1 MKVAIIGAGIIGL
14 ALARELR
21 RRGANVVLVERQA
34 PANEATWAAAGMLA
48 PSAEAAGPGDLFE
61 LCVEAAA
68 RYPDYIRELEQET
81 GLATGYCAQGAMFLY
96 DSDEARREVE
106 ARFSWQRERGIP
118 IVHLDAQEV
127 RVLEPEVRAPG
138 GYLLP
143 GESHVDSRRLA
154 AALVEACR
162 RSGVDIVK
170 GTAVEVA
177 GQNTGQDTGQDN
189 RPAGVLLDDGSRL
202 TADAVVNAAGAWA
215 STIAAVG
222 AESAAIR
229 PVKGQML
236 AVAAPGWSL
245 THVLHAVGVYVV
257 PQGGGRLFIGSTM
270 EEAGFG
276 KTVDRAVIARLRAA
290 AERVVPRLAQ
300 SLTVETWTGLRPASP
315 DGQPRIGPT
324 ALPGYFLATGH
335 FRNGILLGPLTAQL
349 LAPVILGVPPEPL
362 LTPFLPDPRFL
373 PE

>member
-1 MKVAIIGAGIIGL
+1 MKVIIIGAGIIGL
-14 ALARELR
+14 ALGWELR
-21 RRGANVVLVERQA
+21 RRGADVVLVERQA

-48 PSAEAAGPGDLFE
+48 PSAEAAAPGDFFE

-143 GESHVDSRRLA
+143 GESQVDSRSLA

-162 RSGVDIVK
+162 RSGIDILK

-177 GQNTGQDTGQDN
+177 EQNK
-189 RPAGVLLDDGSRL
+189 RAAGVLLGDGSRL
-202 TADAVVNAAGAWA
+202 AADAVVNAAGAWA

-236 AVAAPGWSL
+236 AVAAAGWSL

-270 EEAGFG
+270 EEAGFD
-276 KTVDRAVIARLRAA
+276 KTVDPAVIARLRAA

-300 SLTVETWTGLRPASP
+300 SPTVETWTGLRPASP
-315 DGQPRIGPT
+315 DGRPRIGPT

-362 LTPFLPDPRFL
+362 LIPFLPDPRFL

>member
-1 MKVAIIGAGIIGL
+1 MKVTIIGAGIIGL
-14 ALARELR
+14 ALGWKLR
-21 RRGANVVLVERQA
+21 RRGADVVLVERQA

-48 PSAEAAGPGDLFE
+48 PSAEAAAPGDFFE

-81 GLATGYCAQGAMFLY
+81 GLVTGYCAQGAMFLY

-177 GQNTGQDTGQDN
+177 GQNTGQDN
-189 RPAGVLLDDGSRL
+189 RAAGVLLDDGSRL
-202 TADAVVNAAGAWA
+202 IADAVVNATGAWA
-215 STIAAVG
+215 STIALVG
-222 AESAAIR
+222 AELPAIR

-236 AVAAPGWSL
+236 AVAAPSWSL
-245 THVLHAVGVYVV
+245 THVLHAAGVYVV

-270 EEAGFG
+270 EEAGFD
-276 KTVDRAVIARLRAA
+276 KTVEPAVIARLRAA
-290 AERVVPRLAQ
+290 AERLVPRLAQ
-300 SLTVETWTGLRPASP
+300 SPTVETWTGLRPASP
-315 DGQPRIGPT
+315 DGRPRIGPT

-349 LAPVILGVPPEPL
+349 LAPVILGAAPEPL
-362 LTPFLPDPRFL
+362 LTPFLP
-373 PE
+373 EQ